1 MRSMPKSRLRYN
13 ANMCR
18 TEAKPLPLINPEHA
32 NADGGA
38 IAYAVTSKAHA
49 RMTPEHSHA
58 RGQLLAATT
67 GVLVIE
73 AEQQHL
79 LVPQGYAIW
88 LPQFI
93 PHALRT
99 SHLFNGWSAYLAPSE
114 VLPAKTQVFPVSGLL
129 REAVLRAA
137 SWGISDQ
144 LSAAQER
151 VLAVIVDEVASL
163 PSQDFVLAMPTDRRL
178 VKIASALLENPGDPR
193 PMQDWATWAGIAPR
207 SMTRHFADETGM
219 SFSDWRQR
227 ARLMRALE
235 LLAAGTAVTNIALEL
250 GYDSLSAFIA
260 MFKRHFGVPPSQ
272 FLAGN
277 Q

>member
-1 MRSMPKSRLRYN
+1 MRRMPQSRLRYN

-18 TEAKPLPLINPEHA
+18 TEAKPLPLINPEYA

-38 IAYAVTSKAHA
+38 IAFAVTSKTHA

-67 GVLVIE
+67 GMLVIA
-73 AEQQHL
+73 AELQHL
-79 LVPQGYAIW
+79 VVPQGYAIW
-88 LPQFI
+88 LPPLT

-114 VLPAKTQVFPVSGLL
+114 KLPATTQVFPVSGLL
-129 REAVLRAA
+129 RESVLRAA
-137 SWGISDQ
+137 SWGVSDQ
-144 LSAAQER
+144 LNAAQER
-151 VLAVIVDEVASL
+151 VVAVIVDEVASL
-163 PSQDFVLAMPTDRRL
+163 PPQDFVLAMPTDRRL
-178 VKIASALLENPGDPR
+178 IKIASALLENPGDSR
-193 PMQDWATWAGIAPR
+193 PMQEWASWAGIAPR
-207 SMTRHFADETGM
+207 SMTRHFAEETGM

-235 LLAAGTAVTNIALEL
+235 LLAEGTAVTSIALEL

-272 FLAGN
+272 FGTGD